1 MQSDSFSQRSTIR
14 SIANVL
20 ASTDLP
26 GLSGSQIDELL
37 LDIGAPPRVAGSKRE
52 GLFGALTEGMSAAQ
66 AGQLTREFITTAMS
80 PARHTTDRQRWND
93 LRRLLN
99 KVLATEGWH
108 IDDAGELTQ
117 LAEAARTFDDIERLT
132 SSLVEELQRRGT
144 HERLME
150 YCSQELIA
158 ESLFHAISEA
168 AKSIPDRIRILTS
181 LTDDGQEL
189 FDAALGTNNSAPKL
203 VINSFSTESEKSEHK
218 GFKNLL
224 IGIHG
229 HYRNPR
235 AHKTRLG
242 SEEGKHDFLD
252 AFSLF
257 SYVH

>member
-1 MQSDSFSQRSTIR
+1 
-14 SIANVL
+14 
-20 ASTDLP
+20 
-26 GLSGSQIDELL
+26 
-37 LDIGAPPRVAGSKRE
+37 
-52 GLFGALTEGMSAAQ
+52 
-66 AGQLTREFITTAMS
+66 MS
-80 PARHTTDRQRWND
+80 PARYTTDRQRWDD

-99 KVLATEGWH
+99 KVLVTEGWQ
-108 IDDAGELTQ
+108 IDDAGGLTP
-117 LAEAARTFDDIERLT
+117 LAEEARTFDDIERLT

-158 ESLFHAISEA
+158 ESLFHSISEA

-189 FDAALGTNNSAPKL
+189 FDAALGTNNSAPQL

-242 SEEGKHDFLD
+242 SQEGKHDFLD

-257 SYVH
+257 SYVHRRLDSAQRYQSFI